1 VSGERWSREGAVTD
15 SVGNRFGE
23 IVVREGF
30 AAKSA
35 VQECLSIQ
43 EKLRSFGV
51 EPKRIGEIMVEKG
64 YLTDDDVKEIIAA
77 QESKGAAPDEP
88 KSAVRKVTE
97 YSNSDDEFV
106 PPKELAGYEIAELLG
121 RGGMGSVYKARQTS
135 LDRTVAIKI
144 LPPRTAKNRSFIQRF
159 ISEARTV
166 ARLNHKNIIAG
177 IDVGEDKGFYY
188 FVMEYVEGESLA
200 KVIERDGPMDEEDA
214 LAVMEQITKAL
225 DHAAKNNLIHR
236 DVKPQNILIDTN
248 DQAKLCDLGLAQT
261 MNSLNGSQSKSGET
275 RNAPLGTPH
284 YLSPEQARGESD
296 LDIRSDLYSLG
307 ATFFHMLTGRTPFEG
322 NSPMVLMTKHLT
334 EDPVDP
340 RKINSSIS
348 KAASNLVL
356 ALLEKDR
363 NDRPQSPENLLE
375 DLERVRTGKK
385 PKVGT
390 KGSRRQKKAEKKVGS
405 SGTSKRRRSEGN
417 RGPSSADPNRRRRAA
432 TIREVKKN
440 ENTFLGIFIVT
451 VITLIGLFL
460 FIILKPPT
468 LKLPTELP
476 NEEIQEQAR
485 SQLEIARRDEN
496 QGDKDKAKSEYKEII
511 RKYPGTRAADLAEGF
526 LENLR

>member
-1 VSGERWSREGAVTD
+1 MTD

-30 AAKSA
+30 AAKTA
-35 VQECLSIQ
+35 VQECLGIQ

-64 YLTDDDVKEIIAA
+64 YLTDGDVAEILEI
-77 QESKGAAPDEP
+77 QTGKTGKVDL
-88 KSAVRKVTE
+88 KSAAKSPSPTGHPE
-97 YSNSDDEFV
+97 DEFT
-106 PPKELAGYEIAELLG
+106 PPKELAGYEIGELLG
-121 RGGMGSVYKARQTS
+121 RGGMGAVYKARQTS

-188 FVMEYVEGESLA
+188 FVMEFVEGQSLD
-200 KVIERDGPMDEEDA
+200 KIIDDRGVMDESDA
-214 LAVMEQITKAL
+214 IEVMVQISRAL
-225 DHAAKNNLIHR
+225 DHAAKNNLVHR
-236 DVKPQNILIDTN
+236 DVKPQNILIDSTGH
-248 DQAKLCDLGLAQT
+248 AKLCDLGLAQT
-261 MNSLNGSQSKSGET
+261 MTTLNGSQSKSGET

-284 YLSPEQARGESD
+284 YLSPEQARGEAD

-307 ATFFHMLTGRTPFEG
+307 ATFFHMVTGRPPFEG
-322 NSPMVLMTKHLT
+322 QSPMVLMTKHLT
-334 EDPVDP
+334 EDPEDP
-340 RKINSSIS
+340 KKINSNIS
-348 KAASNLVL
+348 KSCSNLIL

-363 NDRPQSPENLLE
+363 ADRPQTPEGLLE
-375 DLERVRTGKK
+375 DLERVKTGKK

-390 KGSRRQKKAEKKVGS
+390 KGSRRQRKADKKVSGS
-405 SGTSKRRRSEGN
+405 SSTSSRKRRSEGG
-417 RGPSSADPNRRRRAA
+417 RGPAHDDSKRRRRAA

-440 ENTFLGIFIVT
+440 ENTFLIIFIVT

-460 FIILKPPT
+460 FIILKPNTTFRDTKGPA
-468 LKLPTELP
+468 
-476 NEEIQEQAR
+476 EESIQQEALDLLEQGRTA
-485 SQLEIARRDEN
+485 QN
-496 QGDKDKAKSEYKEII
+496 QGDVDSARAIYKQILKDYSN
-511 RKYPGTRAADLAEGF
+511 TRAASNADRALDT
-526 LENLR
+526 LK

>member
-1 VSGERWSREGAVTD
+1 VSD

-35 VQECLSIQ
+35 VQECLGIQ

-51 EPKRIGEIMVEKG
+51 EPKRIGEIMIEKG
-64 YLTDDDVKEIIAA
+64 YLTEDDVKEILAA
-77 QESKGAAPDEP
+77 QQGKKARVDSSSQARRREDIS
-88 KSAVRKVTE
+88 
-97 YSNSDDEFV
+97 SDNEFV
-106 PPKELAGYEIAELLG
+106 PPKELAGYEIDELLG

-188 FVMEYVEGESLA
+188 FVMEYVEGESLD
-200 KVIERDGPMDEEDA
+200 KIIEREEMMGEPEA
-214 LAVMEQITKAL
+214 LEVMVQISKAL

-248 DQAKLCDLGLAQT
+248 NQAKLCDLGLAQT

-284 YLSPEQARGESD
+284 YLSPEQARGEAD

-307 ATFFHMLTGRTPFEG
+307 ATFFHMVTGRPPFEG
-322 NSPMVLMTKHLT
+322 QSPMVLMTKHLT
-334 EDPVDP
+334 EEPPDP
-340 RKINSSIS
+340 RKINPKLS
-348 KAASNLVL
+348 KAAASLIL
-356 ALLEKDR
+356 ALLEKDKG
-363 NDRPQSPENLLE
+363 DRPQSPEKLLE
-375 DLERVRTGKK
+375 DLERVTSGRK

-390 KGSRRQKKAEKKVGS
+390 KGSRRQRKADKKVGA
-405 SGTSKRRRSEGN
+405 SGTSKRRRTSEAG
-417 RGPSSADPNRRRRAA
+417 RGPAHDEGKRRRRAA
-432 TIREVKKN
+432 TIRAVRKN
-440 ENTFLGIFIVT
+440 ENTFFGIFIVT
-451 VITLIGLFL
+451 IITLVALFL
-460 FIILKPPT
+460 FIILKPPAIT
-468 LKLPTELP
+468 IAKQAA
-476 NEEIQEQAR
+476 EEVQEEANNSLQ
-485 SQLEIARRDEN
+485 IARQHQR
-496 QGDKDKAKSEYKEII
+496 QGYKDRAREAYKAII
-511 RKYPGTRAADLAEGF
+511 KNYPGTRAADKAETWLAEVK
-526 LENLR
+526 